1 MKNNN
6 IKYIYERGLP
16 FDEMGAKIGFPLI
29 KKIYSGKSKYQTI
42 EVFDL
47 KFWGRTM
54 YLDGVLQTTER
65 DEFIYHEMITH
76 PALFSIEKPEKVLI
90 IGGGDGGSLREVLKH
105 KSVKEVILCE
115 LDEKVVDVSKKYLI
129 KISKGS
135 HNDKRAKVLIK
146 DGRDLVKEYSNYFDV
161 IILDLPDPS
170 DNCKFLISVPFYKEV
185 KKALAKKGI
194 ISVQSESLTNQI
206 KLASLINKNLKK
218 VFKSVVTQKVC
229 IPSYQAGEFSLTM
242 ASDSNLDETNE
253 KELKKKSNGFNLK
266 YWSPEI
272 HFSSRILP
280 KYILDSLK

>member
-1 MKNNN
+1 MKKNN
-6 IKYIYERGLP
+6 IKYIYEKSLP

-29 KKIYSGKSKYQTI
+29 KKVYSGKSKYQTI

-76 PALFSIEKPEKVLI
+76 PPLFSVKNPEKVLI
-90 IGGGDGGSLREVLKH
+90 IGGGDGGSLKEVLKH

-115 LDEKVVDVSKKYLI
+115 LDEKVVEVSRKFLT
-129 KISKGS
+129 KISEKS
-135 HNDKRAKVLIK
+135 HEDKRAKVLIK
-146 DGRDLVKEYSNYFDV
+146 DGRELIKEYSKYFDV

-185 KKALAKKGI
+185 KKALTEKGI

-206 KLASLINKNLKK
+206 KLAALINKNLNK
-218 VFKSVVTQKVC
+218 VFKFVVTQKLCV
-229 IPSYQAGEFSLTM
+229 PSYQAGEFSLTM
-242 ASDSNLDETNE
+242 ASDLDLNKTDI
-253 KELKKKSNGFNLK
+253 KELKNKSSNFKFK

-272 HFSSRILP
+272 HFSSRVLP
-280 KYILDSLK
+280 KYISESLK